1 MADRSVSYEFIGNFN
16 NLRAGLAAAGRDVQ
30 AFGTQLTALDKNGAK
45 MRAGLTTIGSAAG
58 KFGLVVGAGLAF
70 AVKSAADFDQA
81 MSNIQAATHETSANM
96 DLLRE
101 AALQAGAD
109 TAFSATE
116 AASAIENLAK
126 AGVSTQD
133 ILGGGLSGA
142 LDLAAAGGIDV
153 ATAAEQAATAMT
165 QFGLAGADVP
175 HIADLLAA
183 AAGKAQG
190 EVTDMGAA
198 LNQSGLIADQVGLSI
213 EETTGALASFAS
225 AGLLGSDA
233 GTSFKTML
241 GALTPNSEKAKSLME
256 ELGISAYDAQGN
268 FIGLADFAGNLRD
281 ALSGM
286 TDEQRQATLE
296 TIFGSDAVRAASILY
311 EQGADGIQTW
321 INKVDDQG
329 YAAETAATKLDNL
342 KGDLEALGGSLETAF
357 IGTGDGSQGPL
368 RSLVQGIT
376 SVVNAYNELPGAAKN
391 AVGALSGVAAL
402 LGGGLWAASKVVNG
416 IASAQEALKNLGV
429 EAGRTKGILSGIAKG
444 GISFGALVI
453 SLDLLQRAFEGL
465 TDSAVDLSSLNREL
479 DALADGRIVGSMEDL
494 SMWLDDIG
502 DKWQRDWNPLSR
514 ISPWD
519 PSGYENAE
527 EGLKGVDEAL
537 AGLVEGGNSQQAAE
551 IFARIKEEAK
561 DAGLS
566 TSDLRDT
573 FEQYDTA
580 LRNAGIRT
588 SWLGKIL
595 GDVPGLEHKAGDGAK
610 HMGDAMG
617 DAAPKIDKA
626 AQALR
631 ESQKASHEAAQG
643 FYSMADAVEK
653 PALSLADLEKRMA
666 RQAEVTRQMARDMQ
680 TAIENG
686 ANPRALQ
693 QMFEELGTSGAR
705 AFHELAAGGK
715 DAASK
720 FNASFRNSQG
730 AASSLEDALNHLAN
744 VIRNLGNMKPT
755 PKVHLDGAEETDHWI
770 GSLRSGLTGVGKQR
784 PTPKVTLLGA
794 DEAAGKVSF
803 LKGLLASLH
812 DKTIHITTIQ
822 NTIGGVTSTAGGHTA
837 PGEADGGS
845 VPKDGGP
852 YADRFLY
859 RLAPGE
865 EIISNRY
872 GQADRFRADRAAG
885 RIPGYA
891 EGGTVGRPS
900 STPSWADFS
909 PWALAAQAAEQAT
922 RTMLDLGAGIGGLNK
937 QLKLS
942 TSLQLAELRD
952 RKHHLDELLK
962 LQEKERDALK
972 ERLDALRQERES
984 IVQGVAGIIGAS
996 ADLLAGVTSTQ
1007 RRGLYDWTIDP
1018 ETGVGSSVLS
1028 GFETSQTEGPA
1039 TYQSFV
1045 NGLTTQ
1051 FGTATE
1057 LKSLLKRLKSLGI
1070 SGPLLSWLI
1079 QNGADIDTLRDFAN
1093 QDPSQIRG
1101 VNQLFGQVQQFTG
1114 QVGNQAAGVV
1124 GLNSAIDRMH
1134 DRLVEANHQYHEM
1147 NQRLHQIENRMES
1160 LKKSEDNTTQAT
1172 REGAEKVVKVFQGV
1186 VGDGQRRRT
1195 R

>member
-81 MSNIQAATHETSANM
+81 MSNIQAATHETSGNM

-126 AGVSTQD
+126 AGVSTKD
-133 ILGGGLSGA
+133 ILDGGLSGA

-165 QFGLAGADVP
+165 QFGLSGADVP

-213 EETTGALASFAS
+213 EETTGALGAFAS

-241 GALTPNSEKAKSLME
+241 GALTPNSAKAKELMDQ
-256 ELGISAYDAQGN
+256 LGISAYDAQGN
-268 FIGLADFAGNLRD
+268 FVGLADFAGNLRD

-311 EQGADGIQTW
+311 EQGADGIQSW
-321 INKVDDQG
+321 INKVNDQG

-342 KGDLEALGGSLETAF
+342 KGDLEALGGSLETAL
-357 IGTGDGSQGPL
+357 IGTGSGSQGPL

-376 SVVNAYNELPGAAKN
+376 AVINAYNDLPGAAKN
-391 AVGALSGVAAL
+391 AVAGLSGVAAL

-416 IASAQEALKNLGV
+416 IASAQQALENLGV
-429 EAGRTKGILSGIAKG
+429 KADTAKA
-444 GISFGALVI
+444 ALANLAKVGV
-453 SLDLLQRAFEGL
+453 SLGVFEGVAIAMDQLYKTLETPVDTTTLNRDLTAL
-465 TDSAVDLSSLNREL
+465 TDGRVTDGLQDLSIWLGDINDKTHDYNPLYWASFKNFDMSGFESAKENLAKID
-479 DALADGRIVGSMEDL
+479 DALASMVET
-494 SMWLDDIG
+494 G
-502 DKWQRDWNPLSR
+502 HAK
-514 ISPWD
+514 
-519 PSGYENAE
+519 
-527 EGLKGVDEAL
+527 EA
-537 AGLVEGGNSQQAAE
+537 ADAFQA
-551 IFARIKEEAK
+551 IKEKAK
-561 DAGLS
+561 EAGLS
-566 TSDLRDT
+566 TGELHDV
-573 FEQYDTA
+573 FAQYDTA
-580 LRNAGIRT
+580 LRNAGVRT
-588 SWLGKIL
+588 SWLSTIL
-595 GDVPGLEHKAGDGAK
+595 GDIPGAEHKAGDGAK
-610 HMGDAMG
+610 DMGNAMG

-631 ESQKASHEAAQG
+631 ETQKANKVAAQG
-643 FYSMADAVEK
+643 FYTMADAVQK
-653 PALSLADLEKRMA
+653 PTLSLEDLETRMR
-666 RQAEVTRQMARDMQ
+666 RQAAVTRQMAADMRK
-680 TAIENG
+680 AIENG

-693 QMFEELGTSGAR
+693 QMFDELGTSGAQ
-705 AFHELAAGGK
+705 AFHQLAAGGT
-715 DAASK
+715 DAAHK
-720 FNASFRNSQG
+720 FNASFKNSQG
-730 AASSLEDALNHLAN
+730 AAHSLEDALNHLTN

-755 PKVHLDGAEETDHWI
+755 PKVKLDGAEETDRWV
-770 GSLRSGLTGVGKQR
+770 GTLRSGLTGVGKQH

-803 LKGLLASLH
+803 LKGLLNSLH
-812 DKTIHITTIQ
+812 DKTVHITTISNQ
-822 NTIGGVTSTAGGHTA
+822 IGGVTSTAGGHSA

-852 YADRFLY
+852 YADRYLY

-891 EGGTVGRPS
+891 NGGTVGSGGDPNS
-900 STPSWADFS
+900 NGWAPNWQYIS
-909 PWALAAQAAEQAT
+909 PWALMAQAAEE
-922 RTMLDLGAGIGGLNK
+922 AGDAVKHLAL
-937 QLKLS
+937 QFHVQELS
-942 TSLQLAELRD
+942 WRDIRKIELQD
-952 RKHHLDELLK
+952 RKHHLSELLK
-962 LQEKERDALK
+962 LEEKERDAIK
-972 ERLDALRQERES
+972 ERLDALKQERES
-984 IVQGVAGIIGAS
+984 IISGVAGIIS
-996 ADLLAGVTSTQ
+996 AGHELLGGVRTPVIP
-1007 RRGLYDWTIDP
+1007 GI
-1018 ETGVGSSVLS
+1018 GSSDPI
-1028 GFETSQTEGPA
+1028 TWTDGPA
-1039 TYQSFV
+1039 TFQSFQDA
-1045 NGLTTQ
+1045 LDAQ
-1051 FGTATE
+1051 FGTASQ
-1057 LKSLLKRLKSLGI
+1057 LKHVLKLFKQKHLGSALLQY
-1070 SGPLLSWLI
+1070 LI
-1079 QNGADIDTLRDFAN
+1079 TNGADIATLEDFASQSASDLQALSSQFN
-1093 QDPSQIRG
+1093 QINQFTHSLGFDAAGVAG
-1101 VNQLFGQVQQFTG
+1101 VNQ
-1114 QVGNQAAGVV
+1114 
-1124 GLNSAIDRMH
+1124 AINKQTDLLH
-1134 DRLVEANHQYHEM
+1134 EANKEYRET
-1147 NQRLHQIENRMES
+1147 NQRLHRVEKRLDHIDQTLPPRTGQAVAEAEQHKRDQRTRTAS
-1160 LKKSEDNTTQAT
+1160 RRAT
-1172 REGAEKVVKVFQGV
+1172 R
-1186 VGDGQRRRT
+1186 
-1195 R
+1195 